1 MSITDSVKKLLA
13 QVPDGVRIVAAAKGK
28 AAADINEALEAGI
41 TIIGENYLQEAEAAR
56 PAVTRPAEWHFIGHL
71 QTNKVKKAVELF
83 DLIETVDSV
92 RLAAEIEKRC
102 EQAGTVMPVFIEVN
116 SGREPNKSGVLPEEA
131 EALVRTIGER
141 FARVRVDGLMT
152 MGPLTG
158 DPNGLRR
165 CFRET
170 RRLFEELQRAAIP
183 GTALTE
189 LSMGMSASWET
200 GIEEGATLVRIGTLI
215 FGARA

>member
-1 MSITDSVKKLLA
+1 MTITDNVKKLLA
-13 QVPDGVRIVAAAKGK
+13 RVPAGVRIVGAAKG
-28 AAADINEALEAGI
+28 ATAADIGAALEAGL

-56 PAVTRPAEWHFIGHL
+56 RAVARPAEWHCIGHL

-92 RLAAEIEKRC
+92 HLAAELEKRC
-102 EQAGTVMPVFIEVN
+102 EQAGKVMPVLIEVN
-116 SGREPNKSGVLPEEA
+116 SGREAAKTGVLPEDA
-131 EALVRTIGER
+131 EPLVRDIAGR
-141 FARVRVDGLMT
+141 FARVRVTGLMT

-158 DPNGLRR
+158 DPADLRR

-170 RRLFEELQRAAIP
+170 RRLFEELRRTDIP
-183 GTALTE
+183 GAVMRE

-215 FGARA
+215 FGPRG